1 LSKSLHIEKLKWLWD
16 NIFINQGGII
26 KMNNNDHAA
35 LRQKQ
40 IEDFRASGQTA
51 VEWSKENNIRV
62 STLRYWI
69 AKTKKKDNKAPQGF
83 VAFAPTTTKTSI
95 LVVKIGSYEIELA
108 PGFDALT
115 FREVALLLKSL

>member
-1 LSKSLHIEKLKWLWD
+1 M
-16 NIFINQGGII
+16 NI
-26 KMNNNDHAA
+26 NDLAA
-35 LRQKQ
+35 LRHKQ

-51 VEWSKENNIRV
+51 ADWCKENDIRI

-69 AKTKKKDNKAPQGF
+69 AKTNKKDKQTLQEF
-83 VAFAPTTTKTSI
+83 IAFTPTATEPSI
-95 LVVKIGSYEIELA
+95 LVVKIGNYQIELA